1 MSTLHLHLDESGDL
15 NFSPRGSRYYLF
27 AAVWTYNPLPL
38 AIQLQLLRFRLLK
51 QGSNIEKFH
60 ASSDHRRIRQ
70 LVISKMLSSS
80 DWKFAAV
87 VVQKNRVPPKDREHL
102 GSFYS
107 RFATMPLSLVLR
119 GPIREHAHNV
129 LVYTDRFPEQCN
141 RELTEKAI
149 KIACRAELP
158 SGFPFHVYHHAS
170 ASNLWLQI
178 ADYCA
183 YAIARKWEKGDLS
196 LYTLLQRH
204 LAKGEAD
211 VLRAEPTEY
220 Y

>member
-60 ASSDHRRIRQ
+60 ASSDHGRIRQ
-70 LVISKMLSSS
+70 LVISKILSYP

-87 VVQKNRVPPKDREHL
+87 VVQKNKVPPKDREHL

-119 GPIREHAHNV
+119 GPIREHAHNL
-129 LVYTDRFPEQCN
+129 LVYTDRFPGQCN

-158 SGFPFHVYHHAS
+158 DGFPFHVYHHAS
-170 ASNLWLQI
+170 ASNLWLQV

-183 YAIARKWEKGDLS
+183 YAIARKWEQGDSS
-196 LYTLLQRH
+196 LYTSLQHH
-204 LAKGEAD
+204 LAKEEAD
-211 VLRAEPTEY
+211 VLCAESNEY

>member
-1 MSTLHLHLDESGDL
+1 ML
-15 NFSPRGSRYYLF
+15 
-27 AAVWTYNPLPL
+27 AVIMGVSVNKL
-38 AIQLQLLRFRLLK
+38 
-51 QGSNIEKFH
+51 
-60 ASSDHRRIRQ
+60 SDRCCPHQTGNSQPSWCRRTEY
-70 LVISKMLSSS
+70 
-80 DWKFAAV
+80 
-87 VVQKNRVPPKDREHL
+87 PKDREHF

-119 GPIREHAHNV
+119 GPIREHAHSV
-129 LVYTDRFPEQCN
+129 LVYTDRFPGQCN

-158 SGFPFHVYHHAS
+158 SGFPFHIYHHAS